1 MAKTSNKGKKQS
13 SSKKS
18 DIGFSI
24 ENIDRK
30 VDPLVDF
37 YSYANGSWIR
47 KNEVPDDKVSLGSF
61 VQLLE
66 KNQFALKNILEKCSE
81 DSEKRTR
88 FEKMCGDFYYSMMD
102 VEPNITLFTRRLF
115 LTLIAGFSHVKGKM
129 FILNKSLYFRWN
141 NIAILFSSKKSGSG
155 MHF

>member
-1 MAKTSNKGKKQS
+1 MAKTGNKGKKQS

-47 KNEVPDDKVSLGSF
+47 KNEVPDDKVSLG
-61 VQLLE
+61 
-66 KNQFALKNILEKCSE
+66 
-81 DSEKRTR
+81 
-88 FEKMCGDFYYSMMD
+88 
-102 VEPNITLFTRRLF
+102 
-115 LTLIAGFSHVKGKM
+115 
-129 FILNKSLYFRWN
+129 WN
-141 NIAILFSSKKSGSG
+141 NIARLLAYKKSGSG